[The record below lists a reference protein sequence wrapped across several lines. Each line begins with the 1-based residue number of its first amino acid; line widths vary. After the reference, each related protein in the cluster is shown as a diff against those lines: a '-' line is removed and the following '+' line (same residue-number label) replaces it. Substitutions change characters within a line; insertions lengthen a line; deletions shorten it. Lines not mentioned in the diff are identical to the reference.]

1 MRALSREKTIWW
13 KVFMPAG
20 SEPASELPARMAEAG
35 RSPALRAWRVPFK
48 QTVNQGGTA
57 GNPVPNGGCVPAF
70 FYCIGN
76 CVPYATKPSGR
87 RGIEGIF
94 VFAEGGENGK
104 RKEVC

>member
-57 GNPVPNGGCVPAF
+57 GNPVPNGAAF
-70 FYCIGN
+70 
-76 CVPYATKPSGR
+76 R
-87 RGIEGIF
+87 RFSI
-94 VFAEGGENGK
+94 A
-104 RKEVC
+104 